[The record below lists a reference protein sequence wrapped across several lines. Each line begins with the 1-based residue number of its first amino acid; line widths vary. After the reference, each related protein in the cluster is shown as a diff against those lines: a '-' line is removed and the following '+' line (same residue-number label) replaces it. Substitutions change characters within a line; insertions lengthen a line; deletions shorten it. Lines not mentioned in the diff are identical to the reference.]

1 MNIYRVPLRA
11 GPQQLAITL
20 SGVVYNLRLRYNERT
35 ELWVLDIADADG
47 KSMIRNVPMV
57 TGCNL
62 LEQYHHL
69 GFQGVLA
76 AVNSTID
83 TDTPP
88 AFGQLE
94 GALLYVTGVPV

>member
-1 MNIYRVPLRA
+1 MNVYRVPLRA

-20 SGVVYNLRLRYNERT
+20 SGIVYNLRLRYDERT

-47 KSMIRNVPMV
+47 KSMIRNIPMV

-69 GFQGVLA
+69 GFKGVLA
-76 AVNSTID
+76 VTNDFTD
-83 TDTPP
+83 DDTPP
-88 AFGQLE
+88 AFDQLE
-94 GALLYVTGVPV
+94 GALLYATGVPV